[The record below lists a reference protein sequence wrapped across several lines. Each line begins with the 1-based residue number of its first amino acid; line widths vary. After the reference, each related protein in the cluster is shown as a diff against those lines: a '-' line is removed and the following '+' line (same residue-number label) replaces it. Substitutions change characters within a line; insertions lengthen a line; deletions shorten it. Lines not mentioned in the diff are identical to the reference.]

1 MHVVDAP
8 HQRIL
13 RLLRDEGPVSRAEL
27 GDRLELTRPR
37 LLAEVE
43 RLVSGGLIAEAGMA
57 ASRGGRR
64 STLVE
69 LHPRLRFAAV
79 DLGAS
84 SIDIEV
90 TNGRLEPVA
99 AYQEPADIRTGPRAI
114 LHRVNELL
122 AKARTDG
129 AYERLDAIGIGVPGP
144 VSFRDGVPVSP
155 PIMPGWDRYPVRELL
170 AREHSCPAVV
180 DNDVNIMA
188 IGERHGGVAHS
199 VDDFL
204 FVKIGTGIGCGIHLA
219 GGVYRGVDG
228 CAGDIGHI
236 QVDSHGPVCSCG
248 NAGCLEALFSGAA
261 LARDA
266 LAAARSGESP
276 ALAERLAA
284 NDAARA
290 AAAIASAASASAS
303 AASSSASAASTGASA
318 ASASTAT
325 PVAGTRPGDPTSEAG
340 RSDES
345 PAGGPR
351 EGSDNLSRGIPA
363 AGYPVGSG
371 YGGSSSGYG
380 GSGYGGSGYGT
391 GFGYGSGAGS
401 GSAGPWLITARD
413 VAEGAAE
420 GDVVCIRLIRDGG
433 RRVGGVLA
441 TLVSFA
447 NPSMIVIGGGLAQLG
462 HVLLAEIRSVVYRR
476 SLPLATGN
484 LPVVLSELGPRAGV
498 TGAAVL
504 ASEVAFEQAS

>member
-1 MHVVDAP
+1 MHVADAP
-8 HQRIL
+8 HLRVL

-43 RLVSGGLIAEAGMA
+43 RLVAAGLIAEAGMA

-69 LHPRLRFAAV
+69 LDPRLRFAAV

-90 TNGRLEPVA
+90 TNGRLETVA
-99 AYQEPADIRTGPRAI
+99 AYRETADIRSGPKVI
-114 LHRVNELL
+114 LQRVNELL
-122 AKARTDG
+122 AKGRVDG
-129 AYERLDAIGIGVPGP
+129 AYDRLDAVGIGVPGP

-170 AREHSCPAVV
+170 AREHGCPAVV

-219 GGVYRGVDG
+219 GSVYRGVDG

-236 QVDSHGPVCSCG
+236 QVDPNGPVCSCG
-248 NAGCLEALFSGAA
+248 NTGCLEALFSGAA
-261 LARDA
+261 LSRDA

-284 NDAARA
+284 HQATLTAAED
-290 AAAIASAASASAS
+290 
-303 AASSSASAASTGASA
+303 GAEEVPLTIS
-318 ASASTAT
+318 
-325 PVAGTRPGDPTSEAG
+325 
-340 RSDES
+340 
-345 PAGGPR
+345 
-351 EGSDNLSRGIPA
+351 
-363 AGYPVGSG
+363 
-371 YGGSSSGYG
+371 
-380 GSGYGGSGYGT
+380 
-391 GFGYGSGAGS
+391 
-401 GSAGPWLITARD
+401 ARD

-420 GDVVCIRLIRDGG
+420 GDITCIRLIREGG

-441 TLVSFA
+441 TLVSFS

-484 LPVVLSELGPRAGV
+484 LPVVLSELGGRAGV

-504 ASEVAFEQAS
+504 ASDTVFEQAS

>member
-1 MHVVDAP
+1 MHVADAP
-8 HQRIL
+8 HLRVL

-43 RLVSGGLIAEAGMA
+43 RLVAAGLIAEAGMA

-69 LHPRLRFAAV
+69 LDPRLRFAAV

-90 TNGRLEPVA
+90 TNGRLETVA
-99 AYQEPADIRTGPRAI
+99 AYRESADIRSGPKAI
-114 LHRVNELL
+114 IQRVNELL

-129 AYERLDAIGIGVPGP
+129 AYDRLDAVGIGVPGP

-155 PIMPGWDRYPVRELL
+155 PIMPGWDRFPVRELL
-170 AREHSCPAVV
+170 AREHGCPAVV

-219 GGVYRGVDG
+219 GSVYRGVDG

-236 QVDSHGPVCSCG
+236 QVDASGPVCSCG
-248 NAGCLEALFSGAA
+248 NTGCLEALFSGAA
-261 LARDA
+261 LSRDA
-266 LAAARSGESP
+266 LAAARSGDSP

-284 NDAARA
+284 HQAALAADA
-290 AAAIASAASASAS
+290 
-303 AASSSASAASTGASA
+303 TWDGADE
-318 ASASTAT
+318 
-325 PVAGTRPGDPTSEAG
+325 RPLTIS
-340 RSDES
+340 
-345 PAGGPR
+345 
-351 EGSDNLSRGIPA
+351 
-363 AGYPVGSG
+363 
-371 YGGSSSGYG
+371 
-380 GSGYGGSGYGT
+380 
-391 GFGYGSGAGS
+391 
-401 GSAGPWLITARD
+401 ARD
-413 VAEGAAE
+413 VADGAAE
-420 GDVVCIRLIRDGG
+420 GDITCIRLIREGG

-484 LPVVLSELGPRAGV
+484 LPVVLSELGGRAGV

-504 ASEVAFEQAS
+504 ASDTVFEQAS

>member
-1 MHVVDAP
+1 VFVHVVDAP
-8 HQRIL
+8 HQRVL

-37 LLAEVE
+37 LLAEVD
-43 RLVSGGLIAEAGMA
+43 RLVAADLIAEAGMA

-99 AYQEPADIRTGPRAI
+99 AYRESADIRTGPKAI

-122 AKARTDG
+122 DKARSDG
-129 AYERLDAIGIGVPGP
+129 AFDRLDAVGIGVPGP
-144 VSFRDGVPVSP
+144 VSYRDGVPVSP

-170 AREHSCPAVV
+170 AREHGCPAVV

-219 GGVYRGVDG
+219 GEVYRGVDG

-236 QVDSHGPVCSCG
+236 QVDAHGPVCSCG
-248 NAGCLEALFSGAA
+248 NTGCLEALFSGAA

-266 LAAARSGESP
+266 LAAARSGDSP
-276 ALAERLAA
+276 ALAERLAG
-284 NDAARA
+284 NGE
-290 AAAIASAASASAS
+290 IA
-303 AASSSASAASTGASA
+303 
-318 ASASTAT
+318 
-325 PVAGTRPGDPTSEAG
+325 
-340 RSDES
+340 
-345 PAGGPR
+345 
-351 EGSDNLSRGIPA
+351 
-363 AGYPVGSG
+363 
-371 YGGSSSGYG
+371 
-380 GSGYGGSGYGT
+380 
-391 GFGYGSGAGS
+391 
-401 GSAGPWLITARD
+401 ARD
-413 VAEGAAE
+413 VADGAAE
-420 GDVVCIRLIRDGG
+420 GDVTCIRLIRDGG

-447 NPSMIVIGGGLAQLG
+447 NPSMIVIGGGLALLG

-484 LPVVLSELGPRAGV
+484 LPVVLSELGGRAGV

-504 ASEVAFEQAS
+504 ASDTAFEQAS

>member
-1 MHVVDAP
+1 VHADAP
-8 HQRIL
+8 HHRVL

-43 RLVSGGLIAEAGMA
+43 RLVAAGLIAEAGMA

-99 AYQEPADIRTGPRAI
+99 AYRETADIRSGPKVI

-122 AKARTDG
+122 AKAHTDG
-129 AYERLDAIGIGVPGP
+129 AFEHLDAIGIGVPGP

-170 AREHSCPAVV
+170 TREHGCPAVV
-180 DNDVNIMA
+180 DNDVNTMA

-219 GGVYRGVDG
+219 GDVYRGVDG

-248 NAGCLEALFSGAA
+248 NTGCLEALFSGSA

-266 LAAARSGESP
+266 LAAARNGDSP
-276 ALAERLAA
+276 ALAERLTA
-284 NDAARA
+284 NGE
-290 AAAIASAASASAS
+290 I
-303 AASSSASAASTGASA
+303 
-318 ASASTAT
+318 
-325 PVAGTRPGDPTSEAG
+325 V
-340 RSDES
+340 
-345 PAGGPR
+345 
-351 EGSDNLSRGIPA
+351 
-363 AGYPVGSG
+363 
-371 YGGSSSGYG
+371 
-380 GSGYGGSGYGT
+380 
-391 GFGYGSGAGS
+391 
-401 GSAGPWLITARD
+401 ARD
-413 VAEGAAE
+413 VADGAAE
-420 GDVVCIRLIRDGG
+420 GDVTCIRLIRDGG

-462 HVLLAEIRSVVYRR
+462 HILLAEIRSVVYRR

-484 LPVVLSELGPRAGV
+484 LPVVLSELGSRAGV

-504 ASEVAFEQAS
+504 ASDTAFEQAS

>member
-1 MHVVDAP
+1 MAGLDGHACTPEVSVHVVDAP
-8 HQRIL
+8 HHRVL

-43 RLVSGGLIAEAGMA
+43 RLVAAGLIAEAGMA

-90 TNGRLEPVA
+90 TNGRLETVA
-99 AYQEPADIRTGPRAI
+99 AYREAADIRSGPKAI
-114 LHRVNELL
+114 LQRVNELL
-122 AKARTDG
+122 AKGRTDG
-129 AYERLDAIGIGVPGP
+129 AYERLDAVGIGVPGP

-170 AREHSCPAVV
+170 AREHGCPAVV

-204 FVKIGTGIGCGIHLA
+204 FIKIGTGIGCGIHLA
-219 GGVYRGVDG
+219 GEVFRGVDG

-248 NAGCLEALFSGAA
+248 NTGCLEALFSGAA
-261 LARDA
+261 LAKDA
-266 LAAARSGESP
+266 IAAARSGESP
-276 ALAERLAA
+276 ALAERLAS
-284 NDAARA
+284 N
-290 AAAIASAASASAS
+290 
-303 AASSSASAASTGASA
+303 GE
-318 ASASTAT
+318 
-325 PVAGTRPGDPTSEAG
+325 VA
-340 RSDES
+340 
-345 PAGGPR
+345 
-351 EGSDNLSRGIPA
+351 
-363 AGYPVGSG
+363 
-371 YGGSSSGYG
+371 
-380 GSGYGGSGYGT
+380 
-391 GFGYGSGAGS
+391 
-401 GSAGPWLITARD
+401 ARD
-413 VAEGAAE
+413 VADGAAE
-420 GDVVCIRLIRDGG
+420 GDVTCIRLIRDGG

-484 LPVVLSELGPRAGV
+484 LPVVLSELGSRAGV
-498 TGAAVL
+498 VGAAVL
-504 ASEVAFEQAS
+504 ASEVAYGQPS

>member
-1 MHVVDAP
+1 VPVTEDRPHV
-8 HQRIL
+8 RLL

-27 GDRLELTRPR
+27 ADRLDLTRPR

-43 RLVSGGLIAEAGMA
+43 RLLASGHIAEAGMA

-69 LHPRLRFAAV
+69 MHPGARFAAV

-90 TNGRLEPVA
+90 TNGCLEPVA
-99 AYQEPADIRTGPRAI
+99 AYREPADIRSGPKAI

-122 AKARTDG
+122 AKARADG
-129 AYERLDAIGIGVPGP
+129 AYDRLDAIGIGVPGP

-170 AREHSCPAVV
+170 AREHGCPAVV

-204 FVKIGTGIGCGIHLA
+204 FVKVGTGIGCGIHL
-219 GGVYRGVDG
+219 GGAVYRGIDG

-236 QVDSHGPVCSCG
+236 LVDAHGPMCSCG

-266 LAAARSGESP
+266 LAAARNGTSP

-284 NDAARA
+284 
-290 AAAIASAASASAS
+290 
-303 AASSSASAASTGASA
+303 GA
-318 ASASTAT
+318 
-325 PVAGTRPGDPTSEAG
+325 E
-340 RSDES
+340 
-345 PAGGPR
+345 
-351 EGSDNLSRGIPA
+351 
-363 AGYPVGSG
+363 
-371 YGGSSSGYG
+371 
-380 GSGYGGSGYGT
+380 
-391 GFGYGSGAGS
+391 
-401 GSAGPWLITARD
+401 ITARD

-420 GDVVCIRLIRDGG
+420 GDVTCIRLIRDGG

-462 HVLLAEIRSVVYRR
+462 HILLAEIRSVVYRR

-484 LPVVLSELGPRAGV
+484 LPVVLSELGARAGV

-504 ASEVAFEQAS
+504 ASDLAFEQAS

>member
-1 MHVVDAP
+1 MRTTVDP
-8 HQRIL
+8 PYL
-13 RLLRDEGPVSRAEL
+13 RLLQMLRDEGPISRAEL
-27 GDRLELTRPR
+27 ADRLELTRPR

-43 RLVSGGLIAEAGMA
+43 RLVAAEYVAEAGMA

-69 LHPRLRFAAV
+69 LHPRLHFAAV

-84 SIDIEV
+84 SIDVEV

-99 AYQEPADIRTGPRAI
+99 AYTEAADIRSGPKAI

-122 AKARTDG
+122 AKARADG
-129 AYERLDAIGIGVPGP
+129 VYDRLDAIGIGVPGP

-155 PIMPGWDRYPVRELL
+155 PIMPGWDRFPVRELMT
-170 AREHSCPAVV
+170 REHGCPTVV

-204 FVKIGTGIGCGIHLA
+204 FIKIGTGIGCGIHLH
-219 GGVYRGVDG
+219 GDVYRGTDG

-236 QVDSHGPVCSCG
+236 QVDPQGPMCSCG
-248 NAGCLEALFSGAA
+248 NVGCLEALFSGVG

-266 LAAARSGESP
+266 LAAARSGASP

-284 NDAARA
+284 
-290 AAAIASAASASAS
+290 
-303 AASSSASAASTGASA
+303 
-318 ASASTAT
+318 
-325 PVAGTRPGDPTSEAG
+325 
-340 RSDES
+340 
-345 PAGGPR
+345 GGP
-351 EGSDNLSRGIPA
+351 L
-363 AGYPVGSG
+363 
-371 YGGSSSGYG
+371 
-380 GSGYGGSGYGT
+380 
-391 GFGYGSGAGS
+391 
-401 GSAGPWLITARD
+401 TARD
-413 VAEGAAE
+413 VADGAAE
-420 GDVVCIRLIRDGG
+420 GDVACIKLIREGG
-433 RRVGGVLA
+433 HRIGSVLA
-441 TLVSFA
+441 ALVSFS

-462 HVLLAEIRSVVYRR
+462 HILLAEIRSAVYRR

-484 LPVVLSELGPRAGV
+484 LPVVLSELGARAGV

-504 ASEVAFEQAS
+504 ASHVAFEQAS

>member
-1 MHVVDAP
+1 VSVQP
-8 HQRIL
+8 HLQIL

-43 RLVSGGLIAEAGMA
+43 RLVAAGMLAEAGMA

-69 LHPRLRFAAV
+69 LDPRLRFASV

-84 SIDIEV
+84 SIDVEV
-90 TNGRLEPVA
+90 TNGRLEPQVA
-99 AYQEPADIRTGPRAI
+99 YAEAADIRSGPKTI
-114 LHRVNELL
+114 LRRVSELL
-122 AKARTDG
+122 AKAKTEG
-129 AYERLDAIGIGVPGP
+129 AYDRLDAIGIGVPGP

-155 PIMPGWDRYPVRELL
+155 PIMPGWDRHPVREVL
-170 AREHSCPAVV
+170 AREHGCPAVV

-219 GGVYRGVDG
+219 GEVYRGVDG

-236 QVDSHGPVCSCG
+236 QVDANGPVCSCG

-266 LAAARSGESP
+266 NAAARSGESP
-276 ALAERLAA
+276 ALAERLAGGGVGGGV
-284 NDAARA
+284 
-290 AAAIASAASASAS
+290 
-303 AASSSASAASTGASA
+303 GAK
-318 ASASTAT
+318 
-325 PVAGTRPGDPTSEAG
+325 
-340 RSDES
+340 
-345 PAGGPR
+345 
-351 EGSDNLSRGIPA
+351 
-363 AGYPVGSG
+363 
-371 YGGSSSGYG
+371 
-380 GSGYGGSGYGT
+380 
-391 GFGYGSGAGS
+391 
-401 GSAGPWLITARD
+401 D
-413 VAEGAAE
+413 VADGAAE
-420 GDVVCIRLIRDGG
+420 GDVTCIRLIRDGG

-441 TLVSFA
+441 TLVSFS

-504 ASEVAFEQAS
+504 ASDLAFEQAS

>member
-1 MHVVDAP
+1 MHVIDAP
-8 HQRIL
+8 HLRLL
-13 RLLRDEGPVSRAEL
+13 RLLRDEGPISRAEL
-27 GDRLELTRPR
+27 GDRLDLTRPR

-43 RLVSGGLIAEAGMA
+43 RLVAAGYIAEAGMA

-69 LHPRLRFAAV
+69 LQPQLRFAAV

-99 AYQEPADIRTGPRAI
+99 TYQEAADIRSGPKAI

-129 AYERLDAIGIGVPGP
+129 AYERLDAVGIGVPGP

-155 PIMPGWDRYPVRELL
+155 PIMPGWDRYPVRESL
-170 AREHSCPAVV
+170 AREHGCPAVV

-204 FVKIGTGIGCGIHLA
+204 FVKIGTGIGCGIHL
-219 GGVYRGVDG
+219 GGDVYRGVDG

-236 QVDSHGPVCSCG
+236 QVDAHGPMCSCG

-276 ALAERLAA
+276 ALA
-284 NDAARA
+284 
-290 AAAIASAASASAS
+290 
-303 AASSSASAASTGASA
+303 
-318 ASASTAT
+318 
-325 PVAGTRPGDPTSEAG
+325 
-340 RSDES
+340 
-345 PAGGPR
+345 
-351 EGSDNLSRGIPA
+351 
-363 AGYPVGSG
+363 
-371 YGGSSSGYG
+371 
-380 GSGYGGSGYGT
+380 
-391 GFGYGSGAGS
+391 
-401 GSAGPWLITARD
+401 
-413 VAEGAAE
+413 
-420 GDVVCIRLIRDGG
+420 
-433 RRVGGVLA
+433 
-441 TLVSFA
+441 
-447 NPSMIVIGGGLAQLG
+447 
-462 HVLLAEIRSVVYRR
+462 
-476 SLPLATGN
+476 
-484 LPVVLSELGPRAGV
+484 
-498 TGAAVL
+498 
-504 ASEVAFEQAS
+504 

>member
-1 MHVVDAP
+1 VHVVDAP
-8 HQRIL
+8 HQRVL

-43 RLVSGGLIAEAGMA
+43 RLVATGLVAEAGMA

-99 AYQEPADIRTGPRAI
+99 AYQEPSDIRSGPKVI

-129 AYERLDAIGIGVPGP
+129 AYERLDAVGIGVPGP

-170 AREHSCPAVV
+170 AREHGCPAVV

-204 FVKIGTGIGCGIHLA
+204 FVKIGTGIGCGIHLG

-236 QVDSHGPVCSCG
+236 QVDAHGPVCSCG
-248 NAGCLEALFSGAA
+248 NTGCLEALFSGAA
-261 LARDA
+261 MARDA

-276 ALAERLAA
+276 ALAERLA
-284 NDAARA
+284 
-290 AAAIASAASASAS
+290 
-303 AASSSASAASTGASA
+303 TGIDVS
-318 ASASTAT
+318 
-325 PVAGTRPGDPTSEAG
+325 
-340 RSDES
+340 
-345 PAGGPR
+345 
-351 EGSDNLSRGIPA
+351 
-363 AGYPVGSG
+363 
-371 YGGSSSGYG
+371 
-380 GSGYGGSGYGT
+380 
-391 GFGYGSGAGS
+391 
-401 GSAGPWLITARD
+401 ARD

-420 GDVVCIRLIRDGG
+420 GDVTCIRLIRDGG
-433 RRVGGVLA
+433 RRVGAVLA

-484 LPVVLSELGPRAGV
+484 LPVVLSELGSRAGV

-504 ASEVAFEQAS
+504 ASDAAFEQASS

>member
-1 MHVVDAP
+1 VHVVDAP
-8 HQRIL
+8 HHRVL

-27 GDRLELTRPR
+27 GDRLALTRPR

-43 RLVSGGLIAEAGMA
+43 RLVAAGLIAEAGMA

-99 AYQEPADIRTGPRAI
+99 TYQEGADIRSGPKVI
-114 LHRVNELL
+114 LHRVGELL

-129 AYERLDAIGIGVPGP
+129 AYDRLDAIGIGVPGP

-155 PIMPGWDRYPVRELL
+155 PIMPGWDRYPVREVL
-170 AREHSCPAVV
+170 AREHGCPAVV

-236 QVDSHGPVCSCG
+236 QVDAHGPVCSCG

-276 ALAERLAA
+276 ALAERLTA
-284 NDAARA
+284 NRE
-290 AAAIASAASASAS
+290 
-303 AASSSASAASTGASA
+303 
-318 ASASTAT
+318 
-325 PVAGTRPGDPTSEAG
+325 VA
-340 RSDES
+340 
-345 PAGGPR
+345 
-351 EGSDNLSRGIPA
+351 
-363 AGYPVGSG
+363 
-371 YGGSSSGYG
+371 
-380 GSGYGGSGYGT
+380 
-391 GFGYGSGAGS
+391 
-401 GSAGPWLITARD
+401 ARD
-413 VAEGAAE
+413 VSDGAAE
-420 GDVVCIRLIRDGG
+420 GDVTCIRLIRDGG

-462 HVLLAEIRSVVYRR
+462 HILLAEIRSVVYRR

-484 LPVVLSELGPRAGV
+484 LPVVLSELGGRAGV

-504 ASEVAFEQAS
+504 ASDTAFEQESS

>member
-1 MHVVDAP
+1 VFLVDAP
-8 HQRIL
+8 HRRIL

-43 RLVSGGLIAEAGMA
+43 RLIAVGLIAEAGMA

-69 LHPRLRFAAV
+69 IHPRLLFAAV

-90 TNGRLEPVA
+90 VNGRLEPLA
-99 AYQEPADIRTGPRAI
+99 AYREPADIRTGPKLI
-114 LHRVNELL
+114 LQRIGELL
-122 AKARTDG
+122 AKARSDG
-129 AYERLDAIGIGVPGP
+129 AYERLDAVGIGVPGP

-155 PIMPGWDRYPVRELL
+155 PIMPGWDRFPVREVL
-170 AREHSCPAVV
+170 AREHGCPAVV

-219 GGVYRGVDG
+219 GSVYRGVDG

-236 QVDSHGPVCSCG
+236 QVDGAGPVCSCG
-248 NAGCLEALFSGAA
+248 NAGCLEAIFSGAA

-266 LAAARSGESP
+266 LATARAGESP
-276 ALAERLAA
+276 ALAERLAG
-284 NDAARA
+284 DA
-290 AAAIASAASASAS
+290 
-303 AASSSASAASTGASA
+303 
-318 ASASTAT
+318 
-325 PVAGTRPGDPTSEAG
+325 
-340 RSDES
+340 
-345 PAGGPR
+345 
-351 EGSDNLSRGIPA
+351 
-363 AGYPVGSG
+363 
-371 YGGSSSGYG
+371 
-380 GSGYGGSGYGT
+380 
-391 GFGYGSGAGS
+391 S
-401 GSAGPWLITARD
+401 GSLGARD
-413 VAEGAAE
+413 VADGAAE
-420 GDVVCIRLIRDGG
+420 GDVACIRLIREGG

-484 LPVVLSELGPRAGV
+484 LPVVLSELGGRAGV

-504 ASEVAFEQAS
+504 ASDMAFEQAS

>member
-1 MHVVDAP
+1 MHVADAP
-8 HQRIL
+8 HHRVL

-43 RLVSGGLIAEAGMA
+43 RLVAAGLIAEAGMA

-99 AYQEPADIRTGPRAI
+99 AYRETADIRQGPKVI
-114 LHRVNELL
+114 LHRVSELL

-129 AYERLDAIGIGVPGP
+129 AFDKLDAVGIGVPGP
-144 VSFRDGVPVSP
+144 VSYRDGVPVSP
-155 PIMPGWDRYPVRELL
+155 PIMPGWDRYPVREVL
-170 AREHSCPAVV
+170 AREHGCPAVV

-219 GGVYRGVDG
+219 GDVYRGVDG

-236 QVDSHGPVCSCG
+236 QVDSHGSICSCG
-248 NAGCLEALFSGAA
+248 NTGCLEALFSGAA
-261 LARDA
+261 LSRDA
-266 LAAARSGESP
+266 AAAARSGESP
-276 ALAERLAA
+276 SLAERLAA
-284 NDAARA
+284 N
-290 AAAIASAASASAS
+290 
-303 AASSSASAASTGASA
+303 GEL
-318 ASASTAT
+318 
-325 PVAGTRPGDPTSEAG
+325 G
-340 RSDES
+340 
-345 PAGGPR
+345 
-351 EGSDNLSRGIPA
+351 
-363 AGYPVGSG
+363 
-371 YGGSSSGYG
+371 
-380 GSGYGGSGYGT
+380 
-391 GFGYGSGAGS
+391 
-401 GSAGPWLITARD
+401 ARD

-420 GDVVCIRLIRDGG
+420 GDVTCIRLIRDGG
-433 RRVGGVLA
+433 RRVGSVLA

-447 NPSMIVIGGGLAQLG
+447 NPSMIVIGGGLALLG
-462 HVLLAEIRSVVYRR
+462 HILLAEIRSVVYRR
-476 SLPLATGN
+476 SLLLATGN
-484 LPVVLSELGPRAGV
+484 LPVVLSELGSRAGV

-504 ASEVAFEQAS
+504 ASDTCFEQAS

>member
-1 MHVVDAP
+1 VFVHVVDAP
-8 HQRIL
+8 HRQVL

-37 LLAEVE
+37 LQAELD
-43 RLVSGGLIAEAGMA
+43 RLVNSAMIAEAGMA

-90 TNGRLEPVA
+90 TNGRLEPLA
-99 AYQEPADIRTGPRAI
+99 AYQEPADIRTGPKSI
-114 LHRVNELL
+114 LNRVGELL
-122 AKARTDG
+122 AKARSDG
-129 AYERLDAIGIGVPGP
+129 AYERLDAVGIGVPGP

-170 AREHSCPAVV
+170 AREHGCPAVV

-219 GGVYRGVDG
+219 GTVYRGVDG

-236 QVDSHGPVCSCG
+236 QVDADGPVCSCG

-266 LAAARSGESP
+266 LVAARNGESP
-276 ALAERLAA
+276 ALAERLTAA
-284 NDAARA
+284 
-290 AAAIASAASASAS
+290 
-303 AASSSASAASTGASA
+303 TELG
-318 ASASTAT
+318 
-325 PVAGTRPGDPTSEAG
+325 
-340 RSDES
+340 
-345 PAGGPR
+345 
-351 EGSDNLSRGIPA
+351 
-363 AGYPVGSG
+363 
-371 YGGSSSGYG
+371 
-380 GSGYGGSGYGT
+380 
-391 GFGYGSGAGS
+391 
-401 GSAGPWLITARD
+401 ARD
-413 VAEGAAE
+413 VADGAAE
-420 GDVVCIRLIRDGG
+420 GDVTCIRLIRDGG

-484 LPVVLSELGPRAGV
+484 LPVVLSELGSRAGV

-504 ASEVAFEQAS
+504 ASDVAFEQAS